1 MTEKQLKETIRGGY
15 ARPGKFFFD
24 RPHLSRRQFFQLA
37 GSGVA
42 GSFLAGKLQAGEE
55 VSALK
60 ATPINKARN
69 VVFVLL
75 SGAPSHVDTFDF
87 KQGPSTPMD
96 LLKPETYSGVVWPRG
111 IMPKLADNLGDMAII
126 RSGQSWALQHN
137 LAQVWVQIGRSPA
150 AALGDVAPNAG
161 SIVAIEKE
169 KERTTGQVFP
179 TFLALNSQGA
189 VGSGYLS
196 TAYAPL
202 KISPATAGLPDTI
215 HPEAGGQGRF
225 DSKYSLLTALD
236 GQLRTQAPNGRAMS
250 DYNGFYEAGRKM
262 MYNASVEQAFRYT
275 TEESARYGNSGFG
288 NACLLANKV
297 LAANGGTR
305 YVQITFGSWDHHQN
319 IYDTNVANA
328 LPRMATQLDN
338 GLSQMLNDMK
348 SNGLLNETLVV
359 VMGEF
364 GRTVG
369 AITAQGGRDHFLQQF
384 YAFAGAGVKG
394 GKVIGQTGPAGS
406 GIVEFGWSGD
416 RYIRPE
422 DVEATMYSALG
433 IDWTKIRYD
442 DPFGRG
448 FEYVY
453 GANEGKHVP
462 IHELWS

>member
-1 MTEKQLKETIRGGY
+1 
-15 ARPGKFFFD
+15 
-24 RPHLSRRQFFQLA
+24 
-37 GSGVA
+37 
-42 GSFLAGKLQAGEE
+42 
-55 VSALK
+55 
-60 ATPINKARN
+60 
-69 VVFVLL
+69 
-75 SGAPSHVDTFDF
+75 
-87 KQGPSTPMD
+87 MD
-96 LLKPETYSGVVWPRG
+96 LLKPETFNGVAWPVG
-111 IMPKLADNLGDMAII
+111 ILPKLARNLGDMAII

-137 LAQVWVQIGRSPA
+137 LAQVWAQIGRSPA

-169 KERTTGQVFP
+169 NERTSGQVFP
-179 TFLALNSQGA
+179 TFLALNSQAA

-202 KISPATAGLPDTI
+202 KINPATTGLPDTT
-215 HPEAGGQGRF
+215 HPESGGQARF
-225 DSKYSLLTALD
+225 DSRYSLLSTLD
-236 GQLRTQAPNGRAMS
+236 GELRTAAPNGRAMN
-250 DYNGFYEAGRKM
+250 DYHGFYEAGRKM
-262 MYNASVEQAFRYT
+262 MYNDSVNQAFRFT
-275 TEESARYGNSGFG
+275 TEESARYGSTGFG

-319 IYDTNVANA
+319 IYDTNAANA
-328 LPRMATQLDN
+328 LPRMATQLDD

-369 AITAQGGRDHFLQQF
+369 AITGQGGRDHFLQQF

-416 RYIRPE
+416 RYVRPE
-422 DVEATMYSALG
+422 DVEATIYSALG
-433 IDWTKIRYD
+433 IDWSKIRYD

-453 GANEGKHVP
+453 GANDGTHGPV
-462 IHELWS
+462 HELWS